1 MRITKNQLRTI
12 VKEELARTMIIREGR
27 QYRKTH
33 GRIDEGLMTDLAKKY
48 GLQKKAIAAIL
59 AASVAAGAFAPATA
73 AAQDLVQGG
82 PDIEQSADAPSQS
95 AAKVYY
101 LEKIQA
107 EKIKKLEA
115 MDGELEQL
123 KKDASAAM
131 SDSSGPDRAKVEQ
144 LQSQIDKVQQDIE
157 ALTNLG
163 VPSPTTADVAGLTG
177 KMTDKFLKAYHKGGL
192 DRLVRS
198 GNF

>member
-1 MRITKNQLRTI
+1 MLITKNELRTI
-12 VKEELARTMIIREGR
+12 IKEELTRTMIIREAR

-33 GRIDEGLMTDLAKKY
+33 GRIDEGFLADLAKKY
-48 GLQKKAIAAIL
+48 GVQKKLVSAIL
-59 AASVAAGAFAPATA
+59 AGSIAMGALAPQTA
-73 AAQDLVQGG
+73 AAQDLVQSG

-163 VPSPTTADVAGLTG
+163 VPSPTTADAAGLTG
-177 KMTDKFLKAYHKGGL
+177 KMTDKFLNTYHKRGL
-192 DRLVRS
+192 EKMAQS
-198 GNF
+198 GKF